1 MRSGLP
7 ALILA
12 GMTCIAAA
20 TPADALICYVIYDRS
35 ENVIYQDTY
44 PPVDMSNA
52 GQAQRDAMR
61 ARGEHLTFGDVRN
74 CPTVVFLVPGG
85 SAELRVDD
93 LVAGLKVRTISGNT
107 AAAAAASQSQG
118 VLPGGPTPSGFRSP
132 VAKPGSSGY

>member
-1 MRSGLP
+1 
-7 ALILA
+7 
-12 GMTCIAAA
+12 MTCLAAA

-61 ARGEHLTFGDVRN
+61 ARGEHMTFGDVRN

-85 SAELRVDD
+85 SAELRVDE
-93 LVAGLKVRTISGNT
+93 LVAGLKVRTISGN
-107 AAAAAASQSQG
+107 AAAAAAVSRSQG
-118 VLPGGPTPSGFRSP
+118 VVPGGPTPSGFRSP

>member
-1 MRSGLP
+1 MRSRLP

-20 TPADALICYVIYDRS
+20 MPAEALICYVVYDRS

-61 ARGEHLTFGDVRN
+61 ARGEHMTFGDVRN
-74 CPTVVFLVPGG
+74 CPTVVFFIPGG

-93 LVAGLKVRTISGNT
+93 LVAGLKVRTISGN
-107 AAAAAASQSQG
+107 AAAAASVSQSQG
-118 VLPGGPTPSGFRSP
+118 VQPGGPTPTGFRSP
-132 VAKPGSSGY
+132 VAKPGTSGY